1 MKKGLGNNPLQGDDQ
16 DILIRSTEGQTVQT
30 SSKPAQSATVK
41 SSQLVPKSLQID
53 SLLNERLR
61 RYAFENRKK
70 EARIIREA
78 LHKYLADMG
87 Y

>member
-16 DILIRSTEGQTVQT
+16 DILIRSTEGHTVQT